1 MSIKDIVKNTIAEF
15 EYYAD
20 GSLWY
25 IVKYDFKTNNTDGV
39 ICEDWKEFKFPIPI
53 EDTKGAFFNRT
64 HKAITLMRWI
74 RKHLDVIESAKN

>member
-1 MSIKDIVKNTIAEF
+1 MSIKDIVKDASAEF
-15 EYYAD
+15 LYYAD

-25 IVKYDFKTNNTDGV
+25 KTSTG
-39 ICEDWKEFKFPIPI
+39 FKFPIPI

-74 RKHLDVIESAKN
+74 RKHSELISENTCGINSNFEI